1 MMRVL
6 TIADFRSR
14 KGRPIRVKAGGG
26 VMELVLAEVQEL
38 PPSGR
43 NGGSFRLEFHG
54 PPQPIL
60 PQSVYR
66 FDLGGEGS
74 DIFIVPLGQTPQ
86 AAVRY
91 EAIFY

>member
-1 MMRVL
+1 MRVL
-6 TIADFRSR
+6 TIADFRPR
-14 KGRPIRVKAGGG
+14 KGQPVRVKTAAG

-43 NGGSFRLEFHG
+43 SGGSFRLEFHG
-54 PPQPIL
+54 PPQPVL
-60 PQSVYR
+60 GQSVYR

-74 DIFIVPLGQTPQ
+74 DIFIVPLGQT
-86 AAVRY
+86 AAAMRY

>member
-1 MMRVL
+1 MREL
-6 TIADFRSR
+6 TIADFAPRQG
-14 KGRPIRVKAGGG
+14 KPIKMAAGGQ
-26 VMELVLAEVQEL
+26 VLQLVLAQIQAL

-43 NGGSFRLEFHG
+43 RGGAFRLEFHG

-60 PQSVYR
+60 PQAVYR

-74 DIFIVPLGQTPQ
+74 DIFIVPIGQTPQ
-86 AAVRY
+86 AVRY